1 MSIDEDQ
8 FKHCVSNFATG
19 VTVVT
24 LEWEGSYLG
33 LTVSSFCSVSLDP
46 PLVSICVETDAR
58 THPPL
63 ANGAGFTVN
72 FLTED
77 QEDVSQRFA
86 KPGLSMEKR
95 FEDTNYTP
103 HEIGGPVLDGGLGW
117 IACESH
123 DQFPGGDHSVFLG
136 RVMEGENYSDEP
148 PLLYF
153 KGEYGEY
160 TAFES

>member
-1 MSIDEDQ
+1 MTIGKDD

-24 LEWEGSYLG
+24 LESEDAYLG

-63 ANGAGFTVN
+63 TDGAGFTVN

-77 QEDVSQRFA
+77 QQAVSKRFA

-95 FEDTNYTP
+95 FQNTDFTTND
-103 HEIGGPVLDGGLGW
+103 IGGPVIEGSLGW
-117 IACESH
+117 IACEGY
-123 DQFPGGDHSVFLG
+123 DQFPGGDHSIFLG
-136 RVMEGENYSDEP
+136 KVMEGKNHTDKP

-153 KGEYGEY
+153 KGDYGEY
-160 TAFES
+160 TAFEG